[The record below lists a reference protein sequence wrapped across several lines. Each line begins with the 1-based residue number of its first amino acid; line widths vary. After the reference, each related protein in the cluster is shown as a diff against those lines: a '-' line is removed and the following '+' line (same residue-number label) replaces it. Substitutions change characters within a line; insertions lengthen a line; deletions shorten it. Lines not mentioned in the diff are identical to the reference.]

1 MLPPNDVTVFYW
13 RLDMV
18 PRFLLNMLFHI
29 ANSYRSDSLHSVTKE
44 MVICILCAK
53 LAVGTREVAGGKES
67 NRWLASHSF
76 LFAMRMLREK
86 VAGTLMSL

>member
-1 MLPPNDVTVFYW
+1 MLPPNDVTVFHW
-13 RLDMV
+13 HLGMV
-18 PRFLLNMLFHI
+18 PRFLLDVVFHI
-29 ANSYRSDSLHSVTKE
+29 ANSCRSDSLHSVTKE